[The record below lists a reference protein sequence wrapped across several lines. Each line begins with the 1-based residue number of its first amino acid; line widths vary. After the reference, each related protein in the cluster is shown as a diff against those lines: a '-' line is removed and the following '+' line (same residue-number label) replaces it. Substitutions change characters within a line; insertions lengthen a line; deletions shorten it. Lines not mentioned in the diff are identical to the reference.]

1 MPICY
6 IEGPSGLSKTIKK
19 QLITSTLE
27 SLVSAYQMPDDR
39 VFLKENSIVDIGHT
53 SHEDVASY
61 EIQVKNAR
69 PVCVIQAPEG
79 LPIEAR
85 RILMSDLTGHIA
97 KAYELKDLRDVLIF
111 IQEYP
116 LDVVANNGTLQ
127 SENPE
132 FSSPATQG

>member
-1 MPICY
+1 
-6 IEGPSGLSKTIKK
+6 
-19 QLITSTLE
+19 
-27 SLVSAYQMPDDR
+27 
-39 VFLKENSIVDIGHT
+39 VDIGHT

-132 FSSPATQG
+132 FSSPATEG